1 MLIGGRDSD
10 FLISKIDADFL
21 EENFQPD
28 SGQKKELDAS
38 LEKIS
43 ESFKSGTIVI
53 GKVTAK
59 ESGGLVVS
67 VGYKSDGFIASHEF
81 SGFELDEIKL
91 GSEIDVFLERLED
104 VDGTITLSYQKAK
117 SLRAWSNIVKLF
129 ENNEPLTGKVTH
141 KVKGGLSV
149 DVGIP
154 AFLPGSQIDLH
165 RVTNFDQFVGQDVSC
180 KIIKVNR
187 KRGNVILS
195 RRKFLEES
203 REVNKKKAL
212 SNIDEGQIIIG
223 VVKNITN
230 YGAFVD
236 VGGIDGLLHIT
247 DMSWGRIGHPSE
259 MLKIGDS
266 VEVKILSFDK
276 ETEKISL
283 GMKQLKT
290 NPWEKIEEKYP
301 IGTKVK
307 GKVSSIADYGLFVEI
322 EQGIEGLVHI
332 SEISWTE
339 RVHNLSKRF
348 KVGDI
353 VDVVISATDKE
364 NRRMSLSIKRLEE
377 DPWEAAFEKLKPGDK
392 ITGKISNIADFGI
405 FVQIHEG
412 VDGLVHVSD
421 ISWTEHITHPSEKF
435 KKGDEIKVIVLSVDR
450 ENRRIS
456 LGIKQLEND
465 PWESIEKDFPVGKE
479 VDGVVS
485 KITNFGAFI
494 KFSNGIEGLL
504 HISELPGKGGFE
516 GNGDGKGLSVG
527 QASKFWVVKV
537 SKDERKLGLS
547 LVSPEQRLQ
556 AAAEKESAEK
566 LQAAERLQHQQSTA
580 ERFAAEREQQALLKK
595 QQAAKNNQNSSGHGQ
610 PAVQSS
616 SHSQIKGSLQ
626 LALERMKQPGTT
638 AKDEEVA
645 ESKNNKKSE

>member
-1 MLIGGRDSD
+1 MLIGTKESE
-10 FLISKIDADFL
+10 FLIKKIDADFL

-28 SGQKKELDAS
+28 SSQKNELDAN

-53 GKVTAK
+53 GKVIAK

-67 VGYKSDGFIASHEF
+67 IGYKSDGFITSHEF
-81 SGFELDEIKL
+81 SGFELDEIKV
-91 GSEIDVFLERLED
+91 GSDIDVFLERLED

-129 ENNEPLTGKVTH
+129 ENNEPLNGKVTH

-203 REVNKKKAL
+203 REVSKKKAL
-212 SNIDEGQIIIG
+212 SNIDEGQIILG

-276 ETEKISL
+276 DTEKISL
-283 GMKQLKT
+283 GMKQLKS

-301 IGTKVK
+301 VGTKVK

-339 RVHNLSKRF
+339 RVHNLSKRY

-392 ITGKISNIADFGI
+392 ITGKVSNIADFGI

-435 KKGDEIKVIVLSVDR
+435 KKSDEIKVIVLSVDR

-465 PWESIEKDFPVGKE
+465 PWENIENDFPVGKE
-479 VDGVVS
+479 VEGVVS
-485 KITNFGAFI
+485 KTTNFGAFV
-494 KFSNGIEGLL
+494 KFGNGIEGLL
-504 HISELPGKGGFE
+504 HVSELPGR
-516 GNGDGKGLSVG
+516 GLDTSAEKALNVG
-527 QASKFWVVKV
+527 QTAKFWVVKV

-547 LVSPEQRLQ
+547 MVSPEQRLQ
-556 AAAEKESAEK
+556 AAAEKASSDKQHAEKIQQQFAEK
-566 LQAAERLQHQQSTA
+566 LAAEK
-580 ERFAAEREQQALLKK
+580 EQALARK
-595 QQAAKNNQNSSGHGQ
+595 QQASSNKNNQSSNTSTTPQ
-610 PAVQSS
+610 
-616 SHSQIKGSLQ
+616 SHSQLKGSLQ
-626 LALERMKQPGTT
+626 LALERMKPGLN
-638 AKDEEVA
+638 KEEDDT
-645 ESKNNKKSE
+645 ENKNNK